1 MPSLVTRTVLHLD
14 PPFALSTN
22 MAART
27 HNTSVLIDA
36 RVVPS
41 LVRDRPGY
49 HDGCIPRDAEALREI
64 RRRRHAASI
73 PLKNRLVPGS
83 RRAVVVVPDDPDKRA
98 RCIDGFY
105 TRKATPHRPVL
116 ASLQKK
122 SAAI

>member
-1 MPSLVTRTVLHLD
+1 MLSLVARTVLHL
-14 PPFALSTN
+14 LSSIRPIHEHGGTN
-22 MAART
+22 AQPVQM
-27 HNTSVLIDA
+27 IDA

-105 TRKATPHRPVL
+105 TRKATSHRPVL